1 MRGVSVGELMARALI
16 RQVIVREKM
25 KQVMAKETGDSE
37 RDG

>member
-25 KQVMAKETGDSE
+25 KQVMVKETGDSE